1 MRSKKRKVKVPFTQL
16 PLPGFQYEP
25 VVRMIAVNVDGPFND
40 TAYVAELQSELEKIE
55 PCQIKKMK

>member
-1 MRSKKRKVKVPFTQL
+1 MKVPFTQP

-25 VVRMIAVNVDGPFND
+25 VVRMISVNVDGPFKD
-40 TAYVAELQSELEKIE
+40 ALYVAELQSELEKIE